1 MTKAKIDSGIC
12 GHITHVSASSTDDY
26 QVALDIVSDCPD
38 IQKLAQDPDLAEVNA
53 LEEISFRQGE
63 PSILTKGRQ
72 HCAHGSCP
80 VPAGIIKV
88 VEVEAGLALPKD
100 VTIRFEKE

>member
-1 MTKAKIDSGIC
+1 MAKATIDSGIC
-12 GHITHVSASSTDDY
+12 GHITHVSASKTEGY
-26 QVALDIVSDCPD
+26 QVTLDIVSDCPD
-38 IQKLAQDPDLAEVNA
+38 IQKLAEDPDVVEVNA

-63 PSILTKGRQ
+63 PRILAKGRE

-100 VTIRFEKE
+100 VTIKFEKE